1 MPQLIDQNGN
11 LINEIFRVSEDYH
24 LLTKEEKM
32 DVLRLVKEW
41 LDLQVIKI
49 QFED

>member
-1 MPQLIDQNGN
+1 MPQHIDENGD
-11 LINEIFRVSEDYH
+11 LINEIFRVSPDYH
-24 LLTKEEKM
+24 LLSKEEKI
-32 DVLRLVKEW
+32 DVLRLVKDW

>member
-1 MPQLIDQNGN
+1 MPQHIDENGN
-11 LINEIFRVSEDYH
+11 LIYEIFRVSEDYH
-24 LLTKEEKM
+24 LLTKDEKM
-32 DVLRLVKEW
+32 DILRLVKEW

>member
-1 MPQLIDQNGN
+1 MPQHIDENGD

-24 LLTKEEKM
+24 LLTKDEKM
-32 DVLRLVKEW
+32 DILRLVKDW

-49 QFED
+49 QFEE